1 MEAFAVAKARVLSGT
16 GGIRIVREERR
27 RRTVM
32 MAHTKQ
38 SRERRSQN
46 AQGEFFVDHAC
57 IDCDT
62 CRWMAPEVFT
72 RKDGQSAVFKQPTS
86 EEERIKALQA
96 LLCCPTSS
104 IHTEKPPRDILEVHK
119 MFPRPINEQ
128 RIPGVYHC
136 GYHAEN
142 SYGGTSYLIVHPEG
156 NILVDSP
163 RYFERLAQKIEMLGG
178 ARYMFLT
185 HVDDIGDHQ
194 KWSER
199 LRCDRIFHTKD
210 IEASTADVEIKL
222 DGGGPWSLG
231 NDFELIHAPGHTEGS
246 VCLLYKPLK
255 VLFTGDHIY
264 KTESG
269 FDIAEMYN
277 QFSVSAQLE
286 SVRKLLSLDFEWIL
300 PGHGRMA
307 EFKDMHEKDAA
318 LEAFLAEKEQA
329 ASVFV

>member
-86 EEERIKALQA
+86 EEERIKALQ
-96 LLCCPTSS
+96 
-104 IHTEKPPRDILEVHK
+104 
-119 MFPRPINEQ
+119 
-128 RIPGVYHC
+128 GVYHC

-142 SYGGTSYLIVHPEG
+142 SFGGTSYLIVHPEG

-185 HVDDIGDHQ
+185 HEDDIGDHQ

-222 DGGGPWSLG
+222 DGDGPWSLG
-231 NDFELIHAPGHTEGS
+231 NDFELIHTPGHTE
-246 VCLLYKPLK
+246 
-255 VLFTGDHIY
+255 
-264 KTESG
+264 
-269 FDIAEMYN
+269 
-277 QFSVSAQLE
+277 VS
-286 SVRKLLSLDFEWIL
+286 
-300 PGHGRMA
+300 HGRMA

-318 LEAFLAEKEQA
+318 LEAFLAEREQA
-329 ASVFV
+329 SSAFV